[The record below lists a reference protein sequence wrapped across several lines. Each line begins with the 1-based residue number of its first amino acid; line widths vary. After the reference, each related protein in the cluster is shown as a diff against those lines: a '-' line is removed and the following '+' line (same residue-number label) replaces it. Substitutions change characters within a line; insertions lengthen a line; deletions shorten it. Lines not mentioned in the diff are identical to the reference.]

1 MFHLNYFWIWK
12 YYSQHFA
19 DGNNFVPY
27 VTPAHRQVSSWKDTF
42 QRKIDLQAILRNASD
57 QLKLYLEFLIM
68 KSWKNWHFSPK
79 FFNFWKNL
87 WLVSPDDPSNPFRD
101 FFPASAAHLNSENK
115 TDSDYFREKKLSGKL
130 LARGEPGYKSQ
141 SNLLILPRWILIG
154 LTRKPGLMPANQF
167 GKMHKSTTLQNFA
180 TFETNFEA
188 LRNFAALL

>member
-79 FFNFWKNL
+79 FFTFWKNL
-87 WLVSPDDPSNPFRD
+87 W
-101 FFPASAAHLNSENK
+101 FPIYIKNTRRVYYQN
-115 TDSDYFREKKLSGKL
+115 REL
-130 LARGEPGYKSQ
+130 
-141 SNLLILPRWILIG
+141 RWITTNLWSLSKPKNIQFLHF
-154 LTRKPGLMPANQF
+154 LTQF
-167 GKMHKSTTLQNFA
+167 CPKRGKIWFI
-180 TFETNFEA
+180 F
-188 LRNFAALL
+188 